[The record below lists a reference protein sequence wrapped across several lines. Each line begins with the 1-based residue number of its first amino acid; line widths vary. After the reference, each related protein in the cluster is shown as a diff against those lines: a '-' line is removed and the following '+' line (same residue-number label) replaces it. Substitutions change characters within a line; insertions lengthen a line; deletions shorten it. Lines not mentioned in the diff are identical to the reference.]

1 MRAFCWLTAYERD
14 SQTFAII
21 TAFVLGSTGFGVFG
35 VRRIKMTPQEL
46 SSRSH
51 PVVFLFLPWRIL
63 TGYLGVTVSYL
74 LVQAGLSA
82 EQIAGLIALG
92 FIPETWKFLWGP
104 LVDTTLSQRKWYV
117 LAALVTSV
125 GIFSPGINRSALN
138 PAKKNVH
145 SFKGSVGTTVVFVSY
160 GLNLK

>member
-1 MRAFCWLTAYERD
+1 VRAFCWLTAYERD

-21 TAFVLGSTGFGVFG
+21 TAIVLGSMGFGVFG
-35 VRRIKMTPQEL
+35 VRSIKMTPQEL

-51 PVVFLFLPWRIL
+51 PVVFLFLFLPWGIL

-74 LVQAGLSA
+74 LAQAGMSA

-92 FIPETWKFLWGP
+92 FIPQTWKFLWAP

-117 LAALVTSV
+117 LAAFVTSV
-125 GIFSPGINRSALN
+125 GIFGLGAL
-138 PAKKNVH
+138 PA
-145 SFKGSVGTTVVFVSY
+145 SQLS
-160 GLNLK
+160 LP

>member
-1 MRAFCWLTAYERD
+1 VRAFCWLTAYERD

-21 TAFVLGSTGFGVFG
+21 TAIVLGSMGLGVFG

-51 PVVFLFLPWRIL
+51 PVVFLFLFLPWGIL

-74 LVQAGLSA
+74 LAQAGMSA

-92 FIPETWKFLWGP
+92 FIPQTWKFLCAP
-104 LVDTTLSQRKWYV
+104 LVDTTLSQRKW
-117 LAALVTSV
+117 
-125 GIFSPGINRSALN
+125 
-138 PAKKNVH
+138 
-145 SFKGSVGTTVVFVSY
+145 
-160 GLNLK
+160 